1 MASFDLAWCAA
12 ESTAA
17 RFAAEYAGKVAAG
30 NGDGVCLEERMAR
43 VFCAEAL
50 QNIHN
55 RLRARPQ
62 SFGLNDADLADLAA
76 GPQPFLPDATGCRQS
91 GSAGQARSS
100 R

>member
-12 ESTAA
+12 ESTGA
-17 RFAAEYAGKVAAG
+17 RFAAEYAGKAAAAT
-30 NGDGVCLEERMAR
+30 GDGVCLEERMAL

-62 SFGLNDADLADLAA
+62 SFGLNDADVAA
-76 GPQPFLPDATGCRQS
+76 WSLRP
-91 GSAGQARSS
+91 SAVSARRNWMQAIWKRWAGRSL